1 MKNRFF
7 KRIAILVLSLF
18 AVTALHS
25 QILDG
30 TVQSARFRVSL
41 PAIFNLDDG
50 SVNSSPYVSYKQDLL
65 PWMKAAAFAQYNIK
79 QEAFVP
85 QMWVEFSAAKRYYLL
100 SRSIFNTRTG
110 KYSHGLAATV
120 KLPSHLSVDATWD
133 NMFQQA
139 GTQKLD
145 RFQVVGGYINK
156 RFIANAGYSMLYK
169 KGIVANLRI
178 IFCPAYFLQ
187 MKYDGGQNSFTLTS
201 YINIQ

>member
-1 MKNRFF
+1 MKNRIF

-41 PAIFNLDDG
+41 PATFNFDDG

-85 QMWVEFSAAKRYYLL
+85 QMWVEFSAAKKYYLL

-178 IFCPAYFLQ
+178 IFCPTYFLQ

>member
-1 MKNRFF
+1 M
-7 KRIAILVLSLF
+7 
-18 AVTALHS
+18 
-25 QILDG
+25 
-30 TVQSARFRVSL
+30 
-41 PAIFNLDDG
+41 
-50 SVNSSPYVSYKQDLL
+50 
-65 PWMKAAAFAQYNIK
+65 
-79 QEAFVP
+79 P

-178 IFCPAYFLQ
+178 IFCPTYFLQ